1 MKTNH
6 SQAYLRHRKFL
17 LVLPLLVTPF
27 LTMAFWA
34 LGGGQ
39 TRNPE
44 HAASV
49 ETRGINT
56 ALPEA
61 KFTGNEKDDKLSAYE
76 ASLKELN
83 NPTWTDSVGG
93 SSSHRGFDVLTSNPA
108 DQQEAEIRQR
118 LALLQEE
125 INRPQ
130 APTSSPSRNV
140 SRGSSISG
148 DVNRLENL
156 MQSIQTSGDDPEMKQ
171 LNAVLEKIMDI
182 QNPGLAK
189 ERLKLTSAKNKGQ
202 VFAVQHAEQG
212 DGNQN
217 RLESVTGNAVNAVI
231 HQDQDIVSGSVIKL
245 RLSDSIYVA
254 GRLIPKNEFVFGI
267 AAVEGERLKID
278 IATLRYRNAILPV
291 VLSAYDLDG
300 LEGLYIPGAIT
311 RDAIKSGTEEAIQS
325 LQILSMDPSISAQVA
340 GAGIQAAK
348 GLFSNKAKQVR
359 VKVKAG
365 YKLLLRDNNQR
376 NN

>member
-1 MKTNH
+1 MKTIH

-17 LVLPLLVTPF
+17 LVLPLLITPF

-39 TRNPE
+39 TRNAE
-44 HAASV
+44 HGASL

-83 NPTWTDSVGG
+83 NSSWGDSVGEY
-93 SSSHRGFDVLTSNPA
+93 SSQPGFDALTSNPA

-118 LALLQEE
+118 LALLQQE

-140 SRGSSISG
+140 SRSSSISG
-148 DVNRLENL
+148 DVNRLESL
-156 MQSIQTSGDDPEMKQ
+156 MQSIQTGGDDPEMKQ

-189 ERLKLTSAKNKGQ
+189 ERLKLTSAKSKGQ
-202 VFAVQHAEQG
+202 VFAVQQATQG
-212 DGNQN
+212 ASNQN
-217 RLESVTGNAVNAVI
+217 TLESVAGNAVNAVI

-254 GRLIPKNEFVFGI
+254 GRLIPKNEFLFGI
-267 AAVEGERLKID
+267 AAVEGERLKIN

-291 VLSAYDLDG
+291 ALSAYDLDG

-325 LQILSMDPSISAQVA
+325 LQVLSMDPSVSAQVA

-348 GLFSNKAKQVR
+348 GLFSKKAKQVR